1 MLFSFVGG
9 RGHLEPLLPVARAA
23 AAGGHTVAVA
33 CAPSMLPTVEAEGL
47 DAVPIGTSTG
57 TTPARRPLRPVDR
70 AREARDLRER
80 FARRAAHHR
89 APLAVALCQT
99 WRPDLVVC
107 DETDFGVL
115 VAAEHLELP
124 YATVLVIAAGA
135 FVRPDV
141 VGPPLEELRARYGL
155 PPDPELGRPSHYLVI
170 ATLPPSYRAPT
181 DPLPDTAH
189 CFRPGGARRTA
200 PPPAWSKVRP
210 NAATVY
216 FTLGTIFHLESGDLP
231 GRVLTGLQELPIN
244 VVATVGHDVDPAEL
258 GPRPR
263 HVHIARYL
271 PQASVLP
278 HCDLVVSH
286 GGSGSVIGALTYG
299 LPSVLIPLGADQPQN
314 AARCAD
320 LGVAQVLDAM
330 SLTPES
336 VRAAVAGGLEEPGYR
351 RQAERLRDEIAAL
364 PPLSEALPLLER
376 LAVEKRPQGR
386 DPRLSPRSW

>member
-23 AAGGHTVAVA
+23 AAVGHTVTVG
-33 CAPSMLPTVEAEGL
+33 CAPSMLAAVEAAGL
-47 DAVPIGTSTG
+47 DALPIGTSTG
-57 TTPARRPLRPVDR
+57 AAPTRRPLRPVDR
-70 AREARDLRER
+70 AREDRDLREC
-80 FARRAAHHR
+80 FARHAAHQR
-89 APLAVALCQT
+89 APLAIALCEA

-124 YATVLVIAAGA
+124 YATVLVVAAGA
-135 FVRPDV
+135 FVRPEV

-155 PPDPELGRPSHYLVI
+155 PPDPRMERPSHYLVI
-170 ATLPPSYRAPT
+170 AALPPSYRDPT

-189 CFRPGGARRTA
+189 CFRPGGADRA
-200 PPPAWSKVRP
+200 GPPAAWSQVRP
-210 NAATVY
+210 GAPTVY
-216 FTLGTIFHLESGDLP
+216 FTLGTIFNLECGDLP
-231 GRVLTGLQELPIN
+231 DRILTGLQALPIN

-286 GGSGSVIGALTYG
+286 GGSGSVIGALTHG

-320 LGVAQVLDAM
+320 LGVARVLDAM
-330 SLTPES
+330 RATPGS
-336 VRAAVAGGLEEPGYR
+336 VRAAVTGVLEQPSYR
-351 RQAERLRDEIAAL
+351 HQAEHLRDEIAAL

-376 LAVEKRPQGR
+376 LAIEKRPQAR
-386 DPRLSPRSW
+386 NSRLG